1 MSSWEEKGRE
11 EVERLRGNKS
21 FLNENRVSSHVFI
34 VSVKEFDKEVW
45 GNKDHRFRVDETV
58 PRSVA
63 TGTWRT
69 HCVLALGS
77 WANLATD
84 WCTGLT
90 RQRHEQPSHSTSYL
104 VYKPITVELFSPW
117 QDQVNK
123 ILLGSLTHKQLSQE
137 VVQLVSLLPFHSQ

>member
-21 FLNENRVSSHVFI
+21 FLYKNRASSHVFI

-63 TGTWRT
+63 TGT
-69 HCVLALGS
+69 
-77 WANLATD
+77 
-84 WCTGLT
+84 
-90 RQRHEQPSHSTSYL
+90 
-104 VYKPITVELFSPW
+104 
-117 QDQVNK
+117 
-123 ILLGSLTHKQLSQE
+123 
-137 VVQLVSLLPFHSQ
+137 